1 MKTKSLRQSAT
12 LNASAGEVYDMLMN
26 SKKHTAFSGAKATVS
41 PKVGG
46 KFSVFDGYSFGT
58 NLELKAGKKIV
69 QSWRAT
75 DWPEGHYS
83 KVTFNLLKKGA
94 NKTRLVF
101 FQSGIPSNKYND
113 MKSGWT
119 EFYWDPMKKKLGK

>member
-12 LNASAGEVYDMLMN
+12 INASPKDIYDALMD
-26 SKKHTAFSGAKATVS
+26 SKKHSAFTGQKATVS

-46 KFSVFDGYSFGT
+46 KFSVFEGYSSGT
-58 NLELKAGKKIV
+58 NLELKPAKKIV
-69 QSWRAT
+69 QSWRAS

-83 KVTFNLLKKGA
+83 KVTFNLVRKGA